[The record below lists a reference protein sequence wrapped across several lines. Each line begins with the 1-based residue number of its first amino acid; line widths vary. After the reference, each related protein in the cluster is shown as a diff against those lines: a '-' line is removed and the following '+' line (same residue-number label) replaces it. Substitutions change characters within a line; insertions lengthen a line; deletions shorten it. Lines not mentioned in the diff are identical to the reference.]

1 MEFLCWKY
9 YFEHTTFLYLSTRS
23 SGHHQSFRFTDFRFS
38 RTEFQSQQKLAKKVT
53 HFTIQFHPKKLN
65 YFTKLNSFDIENNM
79 LAQHSQ
85 KPFWLYKFSSKHVS
99 VWCQK
104 KKIALHYFLM
114 PEPHSW
120 STLKANVCIFLYIA
134 VRSFLLGGWVGGR
147 MNDFLKVARSLG
159 LVNCY
164 TIFYF
169 NWNFRKF
176 N

>member
-9 YFEHTTFLYLSTRS
+9 YFEQTTFLYLSTRS

-104 KKIALHYFLM
+104 KKLHCTI
-114 PEPHSW
+114 SW
-120 STLKANVCIFLYIA
+120 SLNHILEALWKQMSVYFCI
-134 VRSFLLGGWVGGR
+134 SP
-147 MNDFLKVARSLG
+147 
-159 LVNCY
+159 
-164 TIFYF
+164 
-169 NWNFRKF
+169 
-176 N
+176 